1 MKNIVFVLALVMF
14 TAPAMTMA
22 KPARQPAGIK
32 VLNQWSGAWES
43 RVVIKPAVWTP
54 TTVKRT
60 EAKDAAWLLNGHFQQ
75 VTTRS
80 HEHESREIQRY
91 NEEGREYEK
100 WIFDSYGHVSYWTGT
115 WDEAT
120 STMIWQMQ
128 LSPLKGL
135 IVDRFVGT
143 DKYTTTVIIKDVKGN
158 VLLDVWAEHV
168 RVEKQPQ

>member
-80 HEHESREIQRY
+80 HEHEIREIQRY

-100 WIFDSYGHVSYWTGT
+100 WNFDSYGHVSYWTGT